1 MGIKRWLKARKIKR
15 LSVTD
20 ILYSADAE
28 VRTEKHGSKK
38 FVLLYAVVDVK
49 NGYKT
54 VADGFKTKA
63 KAKAFQ
69 GENYNYFINSYW
81 VQA

>member
-1 MGIKRWLKARKIKR
+1 MSINGRLKARKIKR
-15 LSVTD
+15 LSVSD
-20 ILYSADAE
+20 IMNLADNE
-28 VRTEKHGSKK
+28 IRKEKHGNHK
-38 FVLLYAVVDVK
+38 FVLLYSVVDIE

-63 KAKAFQ
+63 DAKAFAD
-69 GENYNYFINSYW
+69 GKYNLFLNSYW